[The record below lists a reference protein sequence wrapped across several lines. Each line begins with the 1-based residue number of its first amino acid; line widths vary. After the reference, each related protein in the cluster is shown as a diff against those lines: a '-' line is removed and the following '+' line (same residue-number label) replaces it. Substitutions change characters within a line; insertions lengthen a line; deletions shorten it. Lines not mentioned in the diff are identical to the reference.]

1 MISELNLEFLVCL
14 EAAPDNGRRLMQ
26 ESGRWLAALS
36 LFALM
41 AICSDAR
48 ATEEPDYTDVN
59 AYILQ
64 AEMALQRNDYLEA
77 VREYRKA
84 AELSDN
90 PDIARQATFTG
101 MAFGFDTEALRAAR
115 RWFELTDK
123 GAEARAIVAQLS
135 LRAGDARSAKRHF
148 ARLLE
153 DSEES
158 PGEKLLML
166 ARFLAEEP
174 DSAAVDKLVRALA
187 RPYRDSAAAHR
198 AVAMTALRS
207 GDYEHAGMRVQKAI
221 ELDPSDIGLRL
232 LYARTLLSAGEVDEA
247 IDYTARL
254 VGDDPDPD
262 PGARIELAIMYMMA
276 ERTDAALSQ
285 LSQVMLEQ
293 PQQWDAL
300 RLMGIIN
307 FHAGNLDAAWT
318 DFNDLLETGRHQ
330 MDALHYLGRIADFRE
345 ETDRAIRFYS
355 DVTRGTN
362 ALVSQQR
369 AAALLVH
376 EKDDLKGAV
385 RLLDDFAASSPTD
398 AVDVLRV
405 KAQLFASVDRQEEAL
420 KLYDKALRYRPDE
433 ERMALGRAE
442 LLLRMDRLDEA
453 VAAYADAVE
462 RWPDSAMALNAYGY
476 TLADRTE
483 RFREAEK
490 LIRRALKKEPESAA
504 IIDSMGWVLFKL
516 GRFDEA
522 LIELER
528 AFDKMSGDEGAD
540 EVAAHIIETLVALE
554 RRDTA
559 LERLAAA
566 EEQWPESEFLED
578 VRERLF
584 SDTP

>member
-1 MISELNLEFLVCL
+1 
-14 EAAPDNGRRLMQ
+14 MQ
-26 ESGRWLAALS
+26 ETGRWLAALS
-36 LFALM
+36 LCALT
-41 AICSDAR
+41 AICGNAL
-48 ATEEPDYTDVN
+48 AAEEPDYTDVN

-101 MAFGFDTEALRAAR
+101 MAFGFDDEALRSAK
-115 RWFELTDK
+115 RWFELSNKSPDV
-123 GAEARAIVAQLS
+123 RAVVAQLS
-135 LRAGDARSAKRHF
+135 LRTGDTRTAKREF
-148 ARLLE
+148 SRLLE
-153 DSEES
+153 ESEEP
-158 PGEKLLML
+158 PGDKLLAL
-166 ARFLAEEP
+166 TRFLAEE
-174 DSAAVDKLVRALA
+174 DDAAAVDKLVRALSK
-187 RPYRDSAAAHR
+187 PYKDSAAAHR
-198 AVAMTALRS
+198 AAAMTALAND
-207 GDYEHAGMRVQKAI
+207 DYEHAAMRAQKAI
-221 ELDPSDIGLRL
+221 ELDPSDVSLRL
-232 LYARTLLSAGEVDEA
+232 LYARTLLSAGKVDEA

-262 PGARIELAIMYMMA
+262 PSARVELAIMYMMA

-318 DFNDLLETGRHQ
+318 DFNDLLDTGRHQ

-345 ETDRAIRFYS
+345 ETDNAIRFYS
-355 DVTRGTN
+355 EVTRGTN

-369 AAALLVH
+369 AAALLAH
-376 EKDDLKGAV
+376 EKDDLKDAV
-385 RLLDDFAASSPTD
+385 RLLDAFAASSPTD

-405 KAQLFASVDRQEEAL
+405 KAQLFASVDRYEDAL
-420 KLYDKALRYRPDE
+420 KLYDKAMRYRPDD
-433 ERMALGRAE
+433 ERTALGRAE
-442 LLLRMDRLDEA
+442 LLLRMGRLDEA
-453 VAAYADAVE
+453 IDAYAEAVE

-483 RFREAEK
+483 RYREAEK

-522 LIELER
+522 LLELER
-528 AFDKMSGDEGAD
+528 AFDRMSGEDGAD
-540 EVAAHIIETLVALE
+540 EVAAHIVETLVALQ

-584 SDTP
+584 SDTR